1 MIYMSG
7 IFYYKYN
14 NYICNKNE
22 ADMTKENIIN
32 PFFIGRYAGER
43 YFCDREK
50 DTEILIKHITNGRNV
65 ALISPRRLGK
75 SGLLHHTFAQTR
87 IIEGYIPVYIDIYA
101 TKNLTE
107 FAKTLAEG
115 IIRGVRAEE
124 GWTEKVMRFLKSL
137 RVGFKVDPMTG
148 STSFEI
154 GIGDIEDPDKTI
166 REAFEYIENCGKPCI
181 LAIDEFQQIR
191 EYPETNTEAF
201 IRTLVQQC
209 SKTRF
214 IFCGS
219 KRHMMTDIF
228 YSPSKPF
235 FQSVINQ
242 SLKPI
247 PMDTYIEFAGRLFAE
262 RGKFIEK
269 FTAELVY
276 RMFDGC
282 TWYMQMMMNELFAL
296 TEKGMICSRE
306 YIDIAWE
313 NIILAQ
319 EDRFQAI
326 LFSLAPKQKQLL
338 TAIAKERNVEGITS
352 AEFVKRHRLVS
363 ASSVQAALKPLLK
376 NDIVTNDE
384 GTYRIYDYF
393 FADYLAKTY

>member
-1 MIYMSG
+1 ML
-7 IFYYKYN
+7 K
-14 NYICNKNE
+14 
-22 ADMTKENIIN
+22 DQIIN

-50 DTEILIKHITNGRNV
+50 DTETLIKHIVNGRNV

-75 SGLLHHTFAQTR
+75 SGLIHHTFARPLIRENYT
-87 IIEGYIPVYIDIYA
+87 PVYIDIYA
-101 TKNLTE
+101 TKNLAE
-107 FAKTLAEG
+107 FAKALSEG
-115 IIRGVRAEE
+115 IVKAVKPEE
-124 GWTEKVMRFLKSL
+124 GWAEKVMRFFKSL
-137 RVGFKVDPMTG
+137 RVGFKMDPMTG
-148 STSFEI
+148 NHSFEI
-154 GIGDIEDPDKTI
+154 GLGDIENPDKTI
-166 REAFEYIENCGKPCI
+166 KEIFEFIENTEKPCI

-191 EYPETNTEAF
+191 DYPETTTEAF

-209 SKTRF
+209 SNTRF

-247 PMDTYIEFAGRLFAE
+247 PMDAYIKFAGVLFAE
-262 RGKFIEK
+262 RSKFLDN
-269 FTAELVY
+269 FTAEVVY
-276 RMFDGC
+276 KMFGGC

-296 TEKGMICSRE
+296 TEKGMVCTVE

-326 LFSLAPKQKQLL
+326 LLSLAPKQKQLL
-338 TAIAKERNVEGITS
+338 YAIAKEGKVEGITS
-352 AEFVKRHRLVS
+352 GDFVKRNGLAS

-393 FADYLAKTY
+393 FADYLAKNI